1 MPNDDI
7 RSQITNDDKP
17 YGMKL
22 SNVLIADQ
30 SFDKSTEIQ
39 NQNLR
44 QLQTKIDANEPPT
57 PELPKNIEQSKKTTL
72 ATKPE
77 E

>member
-30 SFDKSTEIQ
+30 SFDKSTEFQ
-39 NQNLR
+39 N
-44 QLQTKIDANEPPT
+44 
-57 PELPKNIEQSKKTTL
+57 
-72 ATKPE
+72 
-77 E
+77 